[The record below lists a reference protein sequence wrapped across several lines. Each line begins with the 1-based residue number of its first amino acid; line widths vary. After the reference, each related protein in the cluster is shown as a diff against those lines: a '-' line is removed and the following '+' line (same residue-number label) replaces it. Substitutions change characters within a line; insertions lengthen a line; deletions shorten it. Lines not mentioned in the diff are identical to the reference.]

1 MSFHRAIIYDG
12 GSDRL
17 ARAFATVQSE
27 VLLCLV
33 WLRPHHDRLWI
44 PT

>member
-27 VLLCLV
+27 LLCLV